1 MKKILII
8 EDDPK
13 ISRYLQL
20 ELQHEGYSIDIAE
33 DGKDGVKKWNNQ
45 NYHLILLDLMIPKI
59 SGEEVCKEIRK
70 TSKIPILILTAKD
83 KTFSK
88 IKLLDLGADDY
99 ITKPFVIG
107 ELFARIR
114 VALRNKNNFTD
125 SKYLTYSSL
134 KLDIQE
140 KIVYKNNEAI
150 NLTKTELNLIHYLVL
165 NREIVL
171 SREQILS
178 NVWGFDYFGGEKI
191 VDVYIQSLRKKIDRD
206 PIKLIHTVRGFGY
219 ILKEEKKY
227 EKTI

>member
-13 ISRYLQL
+13 INRYLQL
-20 ELQHEGYSIDIAE
+20 ELQHEGYSIDIAK
-33 DGKDGVKKWNNQ
+33 DGREGVKKWNNH
-45 NYHLILLDLMIPKI
+45 NYNLILLDLMIPKI

-114 VALRNKNNFTD
+114 VALRNKNDFTD

-134 KLDIQE
+134 KLDIKE
-140 KIVYKNNEAI
+140 KVVYKNKVVI
-150 NLTKTELNLIHYLVL
+150 NLTKTELNLIHYLIL

-206 PIKLIHTVRGFGY
+206 PKKLIHTVRGFGY
-219 ILKEEKKY
+219 ILKEENKG
-227 EKTI
+227 